1 MIHDEVLGKSSDLSK
16 LLRDTTESAKN
27 LRSKVTWG
35 QTQRSPGVK
44 RSKVRGQTRD
54 SEVRGHIRG
63 QTRKGSKPRGF
74 IKLGTSGHIR
84 LGWSRDKMYK
94 NQKKSKVITALGH
107 AGSFRSR
114 GILITI

>member
-44 RSKVRGQTRD
+44 LRQSGQRSNQRLRGQR
-54 SEVRGHIRG
+54 SYQRSNQEGRNPE
-63 QTRKGSKPRGF
+63 GS
-74 IKLGTSGHIR
+74 L
-84 LGWSRDKMYK
+84 
-94 NQKKSKVITALGH
+94 N
-107 AGSFRSR
+107 
-114 GILITI
+114 